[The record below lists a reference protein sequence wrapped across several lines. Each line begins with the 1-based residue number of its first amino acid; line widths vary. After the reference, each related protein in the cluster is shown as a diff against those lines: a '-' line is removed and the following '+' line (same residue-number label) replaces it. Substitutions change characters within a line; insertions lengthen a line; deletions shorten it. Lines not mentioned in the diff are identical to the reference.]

1 MNERIRK
8 PETYAPSP
16 LADVPGQ
23 PHTEAQDARGQRP
36 APNSWTRRSGS
47 AASVRKC
54 GLPVVLALV
63 AACGK
68 DSVILAP
75 VVPQPSFTLTG
86 TVRDSRE
93 TQGFVLPGATVRLA
107 GGESTLSDADGRYRF
122 HNVSGAIT
130 VTATAPYYV
139 PQTVEVTVDA
149 DRALDFDLEHLPT
162 AEGASRGVWTSPD
175 ILDNSDPTSL
185 RSVLYAGRGVR
196 EFWDTRA
203 QTWVRISVYL
213 FNVRY
218 SGREVEFQVHPELG
232 SREAARAVVDTYAPI
247 VGRVPAVL
255 LSGLEQIE
263 LSLGTGG
270 LGANRGKGIIHI
282 PTSGGDE
289 HIDDGFIEEVLI
301 HEAAHVSLDPT
312 HRDSP
317 GWRMAQQAD
326 EVFINE
332 YARDYPD
339 REDIAE
345 SFLAYFI
352 VAYRPERVDE
362 STLNAFR
369 NAIPNRLAYFE
380 ELGLDMSPYPK
391 CRWQP

>member
-1 MNERIRK
+1 M
-8 PETYAPSP
+8 
-16 LADVPGQ
+16 L
-23 PHTEAQDARGQRP
+23 
-36 APNSWTRRSGS
+36 
-47 AASVRKC
+47 
-54 GLPVVLALV
+54 LALV
-63 AACGK
+63 AACGT
-68 DSVILAP
+68 DSVVLTP
-75 VVPQPSFTLTG
+75 VVPEPSFTLTG

-93 TQGFVLPGATVRLA
+93 TPGFVLPGAPVRLA
-107 GGESTLSDADGRYRF
+107 RGESTLSDADGRYSF
-122 HNVSGAIT
+122 QDVSGAIT

-139 PQTVEVTVDA
+139 PQTVEVTLDA
-149 DRALDFDLEHLPT
+149 DRTLDFDLEHLPT

-175 ILDNSDPTSL
+175 ILDSSDPTSL
-185 RSVLYAGRGVR
+185 HSVLYAGRGVR
-196 EFWDTRA
+196 GFWDTRA
-203 QTWVRISVYL
+203 QAWVRISVYL

-218 SGREVEFQVHPELG
+218 VGREVEFQIHPELG
-232 SREAARAVVDTYAPI
+232 REAAQAETDMVAPI
-247 VGRVPAVL
+247 VGRLPAVL
-255 LSGLEQIE
+255 LSGLDQIE
-263 LSLGTGG
+263 LNLATRGF
-270 LGANRGKGIIHI
+270 GAANQDKGIIHI
-282 PTSGGDE
+282 PTSGGDQ

-317 GWRMAQQAD
+317 GWHRAQQAD
-326 EVFINE
+326 GVFINE

-362 STLNAFR
+362 SILNAFR

-391 CRWQP
+391 VGSIVSAGPPQ